1 MDYFSPEYH
10 DPKTNIAKTP
20 HLLGQQLPFWRFLTS
35 FLPTEASISIFSQ
48 HLLTK
53 ILENVFHALKLPQ
66 SKYHLIWTP
75 RSKENQF
82 QRSLFRGR
90 PFEISTFKYYICF
103 TVSVCKKS
111 KTFYKKEFERGS
123 TDTVSLQAS
132 QQNLVKFFLLI
143 KNSKNTEKYPLNW
156 FVSWEDW
163 R

>member
-35 FLPTEASISIFSQ
+35 FWTTKASIAIFSQ

-90 PFEISTFKYYICF
+90 PFEISTFKWRWLF
-103 TVSVCKKS
+103 HQLTVDTKKWFFRPPVMS
-111 KTFYKKEFERGS
+111 FGFLDVIFGGKGLEIDTYKPP
-123 TDTVSLQAS
+123 
-132 QQNLVKFFLLI
+132 NFF
-143 KNSKNTEKYPLNW
+143 W
-156 FVSWEDW
+156 
-163 R
+163 